1 LNQKILKKNYSPKV
15 KKHLQ
20 DELIEKESRVVSLPL
35 MDVSLNSSDNWMIN
49 SDHKGSAEKNNSSD
63 DSNNKGFFIL
73 IRKASEYKSYKNL
86 QYKKEMSKIA
96 SGPFCKKFNN
106 LVRIV
111 NKLSDGAKPL
121 PSRSCSQADTK
132 FLLTTYD
139 KDQKWVE
146 THSKK
151 SWIIKNNNVA
161 SSPGHAAPSQQV
173 VTKIYSH
180 QITKTSNHIID
191 LYTQF
196 KTPLLNKQKK
206 ASQIISKYP
215 SCDFKIISNKSL
227 YPSLIMFKNKFLNSF
242 QGLSKSP
249 KSLSSKLLP
258 VRSVE
263 QKTVQTSEGS
273 LIMTSPS
280 KRKENKSLLLQEKL
294 ALNINKLNSW
304 GLPFSTITAIGSINL
319 SPFIISH
326 KSPYSID
333 FSFKKPLHLFSD
345 QYLSPQTK
353 KNVSTCMVGTNHE
366 GANVKNKS
374 DLIGNFDSLKKVNN
388 RYFSKTSDPLC
399 SGASSTMQVQSDLLY
414 FKKILNNFRLKI
426 NKLNSS
432 NEKCINTQKFYHTSS
447 MVSNLNEINN
457 IRKVKSVLSSIFYC
471 PIAEYSLGKNLDK
484 SILYPNN
491 IKITYP
497 IQNTNLF
504 LSNKNYIYNKKIL
517 SKKYKQELGQGQGH
531 KQDFFS
537 NSLQKSSR
545 EKMVTL
551 PVLGSLNSF
560 LDFSPKYKINNE
572 VFLYKTEFE
581 SFAYDKISPLIPFI
595 NTYNYCSFEGE
606 LIFKSLKNFIATP
619 ISSNANKVG
628 DKTGLVT
635 PDLLT
640 DNKNKKRWTINS
652 SKQILND
659 NKKKMDY
666 QQPSKKY
673 NTNID
678 VAAHVLKNR
687 EILDQK
693 NLENALFADKRLID
707 SCIILT
713 KNDQRAFYLDMT
725 FKTPKTKSPFIQENK
740 LITSSKIGLN
750 YKQIYLSLENFKK
763 KNQYLINDTIIKFLN
778 IVESTESPQTS
789 EQPSDFSNTFT
800 DSFYKLNKLPIGTS
814 QQKNKLLLGE
824 FLVYGD
830 QISSILSV
838 TKSGQIIHINNNK
851 ITIRNGQPIF
861 VSPKA
866 ILHKYDTDFIEE
878 QSPVITLSYQQLKT
892 GDIIQGIPKVE
903 QFFEART
910 TKRGRLFRDSLA
922 NLLKGLFKRY
932 CSKGQPLDQAVRQSF
947 YKIQQIIVDGVQRVY
962 RSQGV
967 SIADKH
973 LEVIVKQMTSKV
985 RILEGGQTGFFPGEI
1000 VDLNFVEQVNTLLM
1014 RKITYEPLV
1023 LGITRASLEVDSF
1036 LSAASFQQTT
1046 RVLSNAAIS
1055 RKKDFLKGLKENVI
1069 LGNLI
1074 PAGTGYL
1081 VYLGGRKY

>member
-1 LNQKILKKNYSPKV
+1 
-15 KKHLQ
+15 
-20 DELIEKESRVVSLPL
+20 
-35 MDVSLNSSDNWMIN
+35 MI
-49 SDHKGSAEKNNSSD
+49 G
-63 DSNNKGFFIL
+63 
-73 IRKASEYKSYKNL
+73 
-86 QYKKEMSKIA
+86 
-96 SGPFCKKFNN
+96 
-106 LVRIV
+106 
-111 NKLSDGAKPL
+111 
-121 PSRSCSQADTK
+121 
-132 FLLTTYD
+132 
-139 KDQKWVE
+139 
-146 THSKK
+146 
-151 SWIIKNNNVA
+151 
-161 SSPGHAAPSQQV
+161 
-173 VTKIYSH
+173 
-180 QITKTSNHIID
+180 
-191 LYTQF
+191 
-196 KTPLLNKQKK
+196 
-206 ASQIISKYP
+206 
-215 SCDFKIISNKSL
+215 
-227 YPSLIMFKNKFLNSF
+227 
-242 QGLSKSP
+242 
-249 KSLSSKLLP
+249 
-258 VRSVE
+258 
-263 QKTVQTSEGS
+263 
-273 LIMTSPS
+273 
-280 KRKENKSLLLQEKL
+280 
-294 ALNINKLNSW
+294 
-304 GLPFSTITAIGSINL
+304 
-319 SPFIISH
+319 
-326 KSPYSID
+326 
-333 FSFKKPLHLFSD
+333 
-345 QYLSPQTK
+345 
-353 KNVSTCMVGTNHE
+353 
-366 GANVKNKS
+366 
-374 DLIGNFDSLKKVNN
+374 
-388 RYFSKTSDPLC
+388 
-399 SGASSTMQVQSDLLY
+399 
-414 FKKILNNFRLKI
+414 
-426 NKLNSS
+426 
-432 NEKCINTQKFYHTSS
+432 
-447 MVSNLNEINN
+447 NLNEIIN

-497 IQNTNLF
+497 IQNTKLF
-504 LSNKNYIYNKKIL
+504 LSNQNNVYNKKML
-517 SKKYKQELGQGQGH
+517 SKKYSQGQGYK
-531 KQDFFS
+531 KQFFS
-537 NSLQKSSR
+537 NSLQQPNNKVV
-545 EKMVTL
+545 EKIVTL
-551 PVLGSLNSF
+551 PILGSLNSF

-606 LIFKSLKNFIATP
+606 LIFKSLKNWGVATP
-619 ISSNANKVG
+619 ISSPASRAFAEASG
-628 DKTGLVT
+628 SQSLVMRKN
-635 PDLLT
+635 DLPAT
-640 DNKNKKRWTINS
+640 NVIKNKET
-652 SKQILND
+652 LPATGF
-659 NKKKMDY
+659 
-666 QQPSKKY
+666 QQDWLP
-673 NTNID
+673 D
-678 VAAHVLKNR
+678 QGQLF
-687 EILDQK
+687 QK

-725 FKTPKTKSPFIQENK
+725 FKKQKTKISWTVLQENK
-740 LITSSKIGLN
+740 LTTSPSEIGLN

-778 IVESTESPQTS
+778 IIESTESSQTS
-789 EQPSDFSNTFT
+789 QQTSHLTSMKSPVCPALKTIELSSSTSSESIIQPIDFSSNFK
-800 DSFYKLNKLPIGTS
+800 DSFYKLDKLPIGTS

-830 QISSILSV
+830 QISSVLSV